1 MRTTGTDLNNERNR
15 TYRTIFVIQPG
26 DGRTNGTKPTS
37 RNIAT
42 KEKFSRQLELE
53 RRFEPRE
60 LGEQFGLHRR
70 ASDTIDPLG
79 RRRPEPSGSTDAIP
93 DSTNVPLNR
102 AITDEQWTPG

>member
-1 MRTTGTDLNNERNR
+1 MHATGTDLNNERNR

-42 KEKFSRQLELE
+42 KEKFSRQLKLE
-53 RRFEPRE
+53 RRIEPRE

-70 ASDTIDPLG
+70 ASDTLDPV
-79 RRRPEPSGSTDAIP
+79 RREASGSTDATP
-93 DSTNVPLNR
+93 NSTNVPLNR
-102 AITDEQWTPG
+102 AARAR